1 MRCTDLEI
9 LLCDYVDGAL
19 SPAEKATVELHL
31 GECES
36 CRTLVEDASAAVG
49 FMERAAEVEPPPALI
64 NKILFE
70 TTRQGTDATTKRN
83 PGIRGWL
90 GRLFEPILQPRFA
103 MGMAMTILSFSML
116 GRFAGVPVRQLKASD
131 LDPARVMATVEDKA
145 WRTWERAKKYYESL
159 RVVYEMQQTL
169 SDWSQNDGAATGTG
183 SARPAAPVEEGP
195 IQKAPQGEKSN
206 LTKDGRQPK

>member
-31 GECES
+31 TQCES

-83 PGIRGWL
+83 PGVRGWL
-90 GRLFEPILQPRFA
+90 GRLFEPVLQPRFA

-145 WRTWERAKKYYESL
+145 WRTWERAKKY
-159 RVVYEMQQTL
+159 
-169 SDWSQNDGAATGTG
+169 
-183 SARPAAPVEEGP
+183 
-195 IQKAPQGEKSN
+195 
-206 LTKDGRQPK
+206 